1 MGSAPPFEFVF
12 TAIPVD
18 RRIENSDNVPKGF
31 YGAAPGPRK
40 GPRKQTAVG
49 INCSDDSRA
58 CSALKPNDSGAEYRP
73 LVRSVLQADA
83 TIYAISLALVAIA
96 FVLRSLLAPTL
107 GGQALHLFL
116 LPPVFVAGILGGM
129 GPGLLATAV
138 SLIFHLYVTGE
149 FSSLVHIDSPLFAAE
164 LWRAA
169 TFTGL
174 GIAIAWFGE
183 LLRRTRREAAS
194 RELHLQSILDTVP
207 EAMIVIDERGAMHS
221 FSSAAE
227 RLFGYAA
234 EEVLGQNIKMIMPSP
249 YRENHDHYV
258 ERYLRTGEKRIIGAG
273 RVVVGARKDGSIFP
287 MELAVG
293 EMKSDNARFFT
304 GFIRDITERQEVEAR
319 LQELQSEIVHISRLT
334 ALGEMAS
341 ALAHELNQPL
351 SAIANYM
358 KGSRRLLEGRTDD
371 QSRMIREA
379 MDKAAEQSLR
389 AGEIIRRLRDFV
401 ARGETERRIQSLN
414 KLLEEASAL
423 ALVGTRDRGVRVTYL
438 FDPTL
443 DLVLVDKVQIQ
454 QVVLNLVR
462 NAIEA
467 MENSERRELTIATE
481 RDRDGMAAVRISDTG
496 TGISP
501 DIAPQLFQPFITS
514 KPHGLGVG
522 LSISRTIVESH
533 GGLIT
538 VAPNPQGGTTFRF
551 TVRAVSQEDLRDD
564 R

>member
-1 MGSAPPFEFVF
+1 
-12 TAIPVD
+12 
-18 RRIENSDNVPKGF
+18 
-31 YGAAPGPRK
+31 
-40 GPRKQTAVG
+40 
-49 INCSDDSRA
+49 
-58 CSALKPNDSGAEYRP
+58 LKPNDSGAEYRP

-83 TIYAISLALVAIA
+83 TIYAVSLALVAIA
-96 FVLRSLLAPTL
+96 FVLRSLLAPTF
-107 GGQALHLFL
+107 GGQALYLFL
-116 LPPVFVAGILGGM
+116 LPPVLVASVLGGM
-129 GPGLLATAV
+129 GPGLLTTAV

-149 FSSLVHIDSPLFAAE
+149 FSGLVHMDSPLFAAE

-169 TFTGL
+169 PFTGL
-174 GIAIAWFGE
+174 GVAIAWFGE
-183 LLRRTRREAAS
+183 LLRRTRRKAVS
-194 RELHLQSILDTVP
+194 REAHLQSILDTVP
-207 EAMIVIDERGAMHS
+207 EAMIVIDERGAIQS

-227 RLFGYAA
+227 RLFGYGA
-234 EEVLGQNIKMIMPSP
+234 EEVLGQNIKMMMPSP
-249 YRENHDHYV
+249 YRENHDSYL

-379 MDKAAEQSLR
+379 MDKAADQSLR